1 MIVDDEGR
9 PTGVLSFRAVVRY
22 LEQNFLAPTES

>member
-1 MIVDDEGR
+1 MIVDDEGK

-22 LEQNFLAPTES
+22 IEQSFLAPNKN